1 MSISSF
7 FHSFSSRNKVF
18 YNIFEEMTENIVKMN
33 ELFIKAISETDLQKR
48 ADIVKDIKD
57 FEHKNDQLT
66 HRVFIE
72 LSRNF
77 ITPFDRE
84 DVHALVST
92 LDDVSDYLDVTAKKI
107 VIYKMGKMD
116 HDIFQIAE
124 INREA
129 INDMRN
135 AIYGLRDLKQIQKIN
150 ESIIKINGAEN
161 RADDVFDAAL
171 MDLIENEKDAATI
184 IKKKDILQSIEFVSD
199 KCEDVADVI
208 TSIIVKYA

>member
-1 MSISSF
+1 
-7 FHSFSSRNKVF
+7 
-18 YNIFEEMTENIVKMN
+18 MN

>member
-18 YNIFEEMTENIVKMN
+18 YNIFEEMVENIIKMN
-33 ELFIKAISETDLQKR
+33 ELFEQAISEMDIAKR
-48 ADIVKDIKD
+48 TSIVKTIKD

-66 HRVFIE
+66 HQVFTE

-84 DVHALVST
+84 DVHGLVSA
-92 LDDVSDYLDVTAKKI
+92 LDDVSDYIDVTAKKI
-107 VIYKMGKMD
+107 IIYRLEKLDSEIFKM
-116 HDIFQIAE
+116 AE
-124 INREA
+124 INKDA
-129 INDMRN
+129 INNLKD
-135 AIYGLRDLKQIQKIN
+135 AIYGLRDLKHVGKIN
-150 ESIIKINGAEN
+150 EACVKINGAEN
-161 RADDVFDAAL
+161 RADDVFESAL
-171 MDLIENEKDAATI
+171 MDLLDHEKDAATI
-184 IKKKDILQSIEFVSD
+184 IKKKDVLQSLELVSD

>member
-18 YNIFEEMTENIVKMN
+18 YNIFEEMVENIIKMN
-33 ELFIKAISETDLQKR
+33 ELFEQAISEMDIAKR
-48 ADIVKDIKD
+48 TSIVKTIKD

-66 HRVFIE
+66 HQVFTE

-84 DVHALVST
+84 DVHGLVSA
-92 LDDVSDYLDVTAKKI
+92 LDDVSDYIDVTAKKI
-107 VIYKMGKMD
+107 IIYRLEKLDSEIFKM
-116 HDIFQIAE
+116 AE
-124 INREA
+124 INKDA
-129 INDMRN
+129 IHNLKD
-135 AIYGLRDLKQIQKIN
+135 AIYGLRDLKHVGKIN
-150 ESIIKINGAEN
+150 EACVKINGAEN
-161 RADDVFDAAL
+161 RADDVFESAL
-171 MDLIENEKDAATI
+171 MDLLDHEKDAATI
-184 IKKKDILQSIEFVSD
+184 IKKKDVLQSLELVSD